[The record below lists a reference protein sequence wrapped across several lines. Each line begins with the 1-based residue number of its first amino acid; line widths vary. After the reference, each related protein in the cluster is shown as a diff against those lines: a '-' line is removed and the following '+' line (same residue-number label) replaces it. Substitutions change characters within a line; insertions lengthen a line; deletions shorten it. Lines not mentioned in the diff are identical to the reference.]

1 MHINSTIA
9 RQLDI
14 ELPSPIQAFA
24 PDWPGAERLSIH
36 IKRDDLIHPVVSG
49 NKWRKLSGVF
59 SDPTSLPREV
69 VSFGGGFSNHL
80 HALGYCCNKL
90 KIPMTALVRGDYTKQ
105 PTPMLSDLARWG
117 MRIQYVTK
125 REYNRRHDNDYI
137 NALHQTYPAAT
148 IIPEGGSQQ
157 LALAGVQQILR
168 ETPQGYDVVMCPVAS
183 GATLAGL
190 ITALRPEQQAIGIA
204 VLKGVGYLESLVE
217 QFLPDDYRR
226 DWCIEHHFHH
236 GGYAK
241 SSESL
246 SAFIETTQ
254 AQYQIPLEPVYSGK
268 LFFALKAL
276 IAHNYFVKG
285 TKILVLH
292 TGGLQGARN
301 TVISDHQNV

>member
-1 MHINSTIA
+1 MHINSSTA

-14 ELPSPIQAFA
+14 ELPSPIQAFT
-24 PDWPGAERLSIH
+24 PDWAGAEHVSIH

-49 NKWRKLSGVF
+49 NKWRKLSAVF
-59 SDPTSLPREV
+59 SDTTSLPREI
-69 VSFGGGFSNHL
+69 VSFGGGYSNHL

-105 PTPMLSDLARWG
+105 PTPMLNDLTRWG
-117 MRIQYVTK
+117 VSIQYVTK
-125 REYNRRHDNDYI
+125 LEYNRRHEDDYL
-137 NALHQTYPAAT
+137 NALRQTYPAAT

-157 LALAGVQQILR
+157 LALSGVQQILC
-168 ETPQGYDVVMCPVAS
+168 ETPQEFDIVISPVAS

-190 ITALRPEQQAIGIA
+190 ITALRPEQRAIGIA

-217 QFLPDDYRR
+217 QFLPEDDRR

-246 SAFIETTQ
+246 TAFIQTTQ
-254 AQYQIPLEPVYSGK
+254 AQYQLPLEPVYSGK
-268 LFFALKAL
+268 LFYALKTL
-276 IAHNYFVKG
+276 IADNYFTKG

-292 TGGLQGARN
+292 TGGLQSARN
-301 TVISDHQNV
+301 ALCSNR